1 MNIFIRKAIPHFAA
15 IVVFLLACAVYFSP
29 QLQGKVPQQSDI
41 VQYRGMSQEVREFYE
56 QTGERSLWTNAMF
69 GGMPTYQINTVSEG
83 NNLKL
88 LDRIGSLAIQP
99 PIGRFFIAM
108 ISFYILMVVLGVNS
122 WLSIIGAIAF
132 GLTTNNLILFGT
144 GHETKL
150 KAIAY
155 LPLATAGML
164 LAFRKRYLA
173 GGILFAVGL
182 GLDIMANHVQMT
194 YYFFMTALI
203 FGIAQVIF
211 EIRKGEY
218 LHLAK
223 AVGVLLV
230 GGILAVG
237 SAASNL
243 WITYEY
249 SQDTMRGEPILKTE
263 GKPSSS
269 SETKGL
275 DWNYAMQWSNGTI
288 DLFASFIPGVAG
300 GGSQEPVGAKS
311 AVVRDLRGKGARIPD
326 DFSAPLY
333 WGNLP
338 FTSGPIYFG
347 AVMFFFFLVGLTLVK
362 GPVKWWLGLGTLLT
376 LLLSMGN
383 NLEGFNR
390 LIFDYFPLYNKF
402 RTPNSILSVT
412 AFLVPTLGILALHKI
427 VNKKVGKQEA
437 LRSLYIAGGVAGLIC
452 LFFAL
457 MGPSFYDFSSPS
469 DPRYQQAGYDLG
481 AIVADRKA
489 LMRSD
494 AWRTLLLVALSGG
507 LVWAYLNEKLKL
519 SFLLVGLGVLVLF
532 DQWTVGRRY
541 LGDDLFVNP
550 AQYQANFQ
558 PRPVDEQI
566 LQDKDPNY
574 RVFDA
579 TESTFTST
587 RASFFHK
594 SLGGY
599 HAAKLQRYQDL
610 IDRHL
615 SKGNQQVFNMLNTR
629 YLIVNGSD
637 GNPSVRL
644 NSGAL
649 GNAWFIDT
657 IRYVNTPNE
666 EIDALD
672 NFDPGREAVVHK
684 EFKDYLNGFT
694 PNKSGTISLTDYKPN
709 DLTYQSDSPN
719 EQFAVFSEIW
729 YGPHKGWQAYIDGQ
743 PAEHIRVDYILR
755 GMRIPAGQHTIE
767 FKFDPESFERG
778 KLISQIFS
786 SVILLGLLGFIGY
799 RGYQFYQHPPEEPA
813 PTPKTPAAPKS
824 QRTQPAPSS
833 RKKKKK

>member
-1 MNIFIRKAIPHFAA
+1 MNAIIRRAIPHLAA
-15 IVVFLLACAVYFSP
+15 VAVFLLACAFYFSP
-29 QLQGKVPQQSDI
+29 QLQGKVPEQGDI
-41 VQYRGMSQEVREFYE
+41 IQYRGMSQEAREFYE
-56 QTGERSLWTNAMF
+56 KTGERTLWTNAMF

-88 LDRIGSLAIQP
+88 LDRIGTLGIEP

-108 ISFYILMVVLGVNS
+108 LSFYILMAVLGVNP
-122 WLSIIGAIAF
+122 WLGAIGALAF
-132 GLTTNNLILFGT
+132 GLTTNNLILYEA

-164 LAFRKRYLA
+164 LTFRKRYLA
-173 GGILFAVGL
+173 GGILFALGL

-194 YYFFMTALI
+194 YYFFLTLLI
-203 FGIAQVIF
+203 FAVAQLIF

-230 GGILAVG
+230 GGLLAVG
-237 SAASNL
+237 AAASNL

-249 SQDTMRGEPILKTE
+249 SKDTMRGEPILEKQGE
-263 GKPSSS
+263 AASS
-269 SETKGL
+269 SETDGL
-275 DWNYAMQWSNGTI
+275 DWDYAMQWSNASI

-311 AVVRDLRGKGARIPD
+311 AVVQDLRRKGARIPD
-326 DFSAPLY
+326 DFAAPLY
-333 WGNLP
+333 WGGLP

-347 AVMFFFFLVGLTLVK
+347 AVMCFLFFIGLTLVK
-362 GPVKWWLGLGTLLT
+362 GPVKWWLGLGALLT
-376 LLLSMGN
+376 LLLSMGK
-383 NLEGFNR
+383 NLEWFNR
-390 LIFDYFPLYNKF
+390 IFFDYFPLYNKF

-412 AFLVPTLGILALHKI
+412 AFLVPALGVLALHKV
-427 VNKKVGKQEA
+427 VNGKVSKAEA
-437 LRSLYIAGGVAGLIC
+437 LRSLYIAGGIAGAIC

-457 MGPSFYDFSSPS
+457 LGPSMFGFANPGDA
-469 DPRYQQAGYDLG
+469 RYQQAGYDLG
-481 AIVADRKA
+481 AIMADRKA

-494 AWRTLLLVALSGG
+494 AWRTLFLALLSGG
-507 LVWAYLNEKLKL
+507 LIWAYLNEKLKL
-519 SFLLVGLGVLVLF
+519 PLLLAGLGVLTLF

-541 LGDDLFVNP
+541 LDNSFFVDP

-558 PRPVDEQI
+558 PRPADEQI

-587 RASFFHK
+587 RASYFHK

-615 SKGNQQVFNMLNTR
+615 SKGNQQVFDMLNTR
-629 YLIVNGSD
+629 YFIVNGQD
-637 GNPSVRL
+637 GNPAVRR
-644 NSGAL
+644 NGAAL

-657 IRYVNTPNE
+657 FRIVATANE
-666 EIDALD
+666 EIDALQD
-672 NFDPGREAVVHK
+672 FNAGREAVVHQ
-684 EFKDYLNGFT
+684 EFNSYIEGFR
-694 PNKSGTISLTDYKPN
+694 PVKSGSISLTDYKPN
-709 DLTYQSDSPN
+709 HLTYQSESDS

-729 YGPHKGWQAYIDGQ
+729 YGPGKGWQAYIDGQ
-743 PAEHIRVDYILR
+743 PAEHIRVNYLLR
-755 GMRIPAGQHTIE
+755 GMRVPAGSHTIE
-767 FKFDPESFERG
+767 FRFDPQSFKRG
-778 KLISQIFS
+778 KLASQIFS
-786 SVILLGLLGFIGY
+786 SIILLGFLGFVGY
-799 RGYQFYQHPPEEPA
+799 KGYQLYQNPPEEPA
-813 PTPKTPAAPKS
+813 PKAPAAPKS
-824 QRTQPAPSS
+824 QAARQAPYS